1 MIDTTNTFDASLYG
15 IKQAP
20 SANLDALKKE
30 QNVNKIEETA
40 ENFESF
46 FISKMMESM
55 FEGVKTDGMF
65 GGGNSEKIFRSMLLD
80 EYGKSMAQTGSVGVK
95 DYVMNS
101 IIEMQEMES
110 QGFIQKK
117 DLWNGKYSNKWRKR

>member
-101 IIEMQEMES
+101 IKIGRASCRE
-110 QGFIQKK
+110 
-117 DLWNGKYSNKWRKR
+117 RV